1 MLANFLRNP
10 QARDAP
16 RVAPHERKRFMQD
29 EEWLELSSRTAL
41 DHPYVK
47 VEMREVQL
55 PDGRVIAD
63 WPIIHTKDYINAL
76 VLNEQGQALILEG
89 YKHALGRSSW
99 QVLGGY
105 LEAEEEPLAAAQR
118 ELLEETGYAAGD
130 WRHLGSFIMD
140 PNRYTGLGHFF
151 LARNAGKVA
160 EADHDDLEK
169 FTLRWVTLEELQA
182 AVLDGRVG
190 AVSYALNISLGLLSL
205 AEQ

>member
-1 MLANFLRNP
+1 MS
-10 QARDAP
+10 
-16 RVAPHERKRFMQD
+16 D
-29 EEWLELSSRTAL
+29 EKWLELGSRTAL

-76 VLNEQGQALILEG
+76 VLNEQGEALILEG
-89 YKHALGRSSW
+89 YKHALGRSTW

-105 LEAEEEPLAAAQR
+105 LEEGEEPLAAAQR
-118 ELLEETGYAAGD
+118 ELLEETGYAAAD

-151 LARNAGKVA
+151 LARNARKVA
-160 EADHDDLEK
+160 EADHDDLEA
-169 FTLRWVTLEELQA
+169 FAIRRVTLDELRR
-182 AVLDGRVG
+182 AVADGRVA
-190 AVSYALNISLGLLSL
+190 AVSYALNISLGLLWVSS
-205 AEQ
+205 EQ

>member
-1 MLANFLRNP
+1 MS
-10 QARDAP
+10 
-16 RVAPHERKRFMQD
+16 D
-29 EEWLELSSRTAL
+29 EKWVELGSRTEL

-89 YKHALGRSSW
+89 YKHALGRSTW

-105 LEAEEEPLAAAQR
+105 LEAGEEPLAAAKR
-118 ELLEETGYAAGD
+118 ELLEETGFASD
-130 WRHLGSFIMD
+130 NWHHLGSFIMD

-151 LARNAGKVA
+151 LARAAHKVA
-160 EADHDDLEK
+160 EADHDDLEE
-169 FTLRWVTLEELQA
+169 FNIRWVTLEELQK

-190 AVSYALNISLGLLSL
+190 AISYALNISLALLITGY
-205 AEQ
+205 

>member
-1 MLANFLRNP
+1 MS
-10 QARDAP
+10 
-16 RVAPHERKRFMQD
+16 D
-29 EEWLELSSRTAL
+29 EKWVELGSRTVL

-55 PDGRVIAD
+55 PDGRVIGD

-105 LEAEEEPLAAAQR
+105 LEEGEEPLGAAKR
-118 ELLEETGYAAGD
+118 ELLEETGYAADD

-151 LARNAGKVA
+151 LARNARKVA
-160 EADHDDLEK
+160 TADHDDLEE
-169 FTLRWVTLEELQA
+169 FAIRWLTIEELQT

-190 AVSYALNISLGLLSL
+190 AVSYALNISLGLLVS
-205 AEQ
+205 AER